1 MQWIRAWSETLLY
14 GMCVVSLSLIVP
26 VSHAQCAFVKSRAEI
41 VQRASTHWVIR
52 QAEASAPDL
61 FRVPAVRIAPSEWQS
76 EVPVPDDALLQQFH
90 DIYMPGGDTR
100 RIGAMRALCDL
111 YFPLFLKMLD
121 RQQLPPEYIWLP
133 VALTGLNQSY
143 QDSGGNTGMW
153 AMDYFA
159 ARRRGMRT
167 DQFVDERRGGD
178 FTAEEAIAML
188 TEWHHRYSG
197 NRNKA
202 MLAWIYS
209 PAYVSSPA
217 VTCEGFPGCAAEEA
231 LQTLQFVEFTRLLLQ
246 RIAAPNRIGV
256 FFDAMSNQE
265 SVFFTRP
272 VTYAALR
279 AMLGADDALL
289 HEWNPVYIGEE
300 IDPAFRK
307 VPFQLTIAQA
317 ALFRAKED
325 SVYAWKPAL
334 PPVNLV
340 TEVEEKYTHRVK
352 RGETLG
358 TIAAKHHVRVSQL
371 KKWNRLRSDRIRVGQ
386 TLVLYRTVKRSV
398 AQDVAEPAPQQAEQP
413 DQSIVPAATEAERP
427 KADTK
432 PAAAII
438 HRVKSGETLWS
449 IAKKYPGVT
458 PALIMEWNNCSERIQ
473 AGQKLRIRTGLR

>member
-1 MQWIRAWSETLLY
+1 MVLF
-14 GMCVVSLSLIVP
+14 SLAVP
-26 VSHAQCAFVKSRAEI
+26 ACHAQCAFVKSRAEI
-41 VQRASTHWVIR
+41 VQRASSQWMIR
-52 QAEASAPDL
+52 EAETSAPDL

-76 EVPVPDDALLQQFH
+76 EVPAPNDALLRHFH
-90 DIYMPGGDTR
+90 EIYMPGGDTR
-100 RIGAMRALCDL
+100 RTGAMRALCDL
-111 YFPLFLKMLD
+111 YFPLFQKMLD

-188 TEWHHRYSG
+188 AEWHHRYSG

-209 PAYVSSPA
+209 PAYVASPA

-231 LQTLQFVEFTRLLLQ
+231 LQTLQFIEFTRLLLQ

-256 FFDAMSNQE
+256 FFDAMGNQE

-279 AMLGADDALL
+279 AMLGADDVLL
-289 HEWNPVYIGEE
+289 HEWNPVYLGEE

-317 ALFRAKED
+317 ASFRAKED
-325 SVYAWKPAL
+325 SVYTWKPAL

-413 DQSIVPAATEAERP
+413 YPLNEAAAAEAAAAEAERP
-427 KADTK
+427 KGASK
-432 PAAAII
+432 APAVII

-473 AGQKLRIRTGLR
+473 AGQKLKIRKDIR